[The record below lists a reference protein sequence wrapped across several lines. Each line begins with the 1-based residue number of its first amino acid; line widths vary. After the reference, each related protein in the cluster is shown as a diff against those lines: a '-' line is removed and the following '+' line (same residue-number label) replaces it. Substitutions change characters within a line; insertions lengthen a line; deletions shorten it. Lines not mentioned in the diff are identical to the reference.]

1 MSDVLQL
8 LGIAVWA
15 LILWR
20 FKGAVWRVLYG
31 KPSNADKIMAC
42 VCLLAGNRLTIT
54 AQQLWAPQSGAAADV
69 VYAYALI
76 GGIVML
82 ATGSTVLRRE

>member
-1 MSDVLQL
+1 MSDVLQIA
-8 LGIAVWA
+8 GIAIWA

-20 FKGAVWRVLYG
+20 FKGAAWRSLFG
-31 KPSNADKIMAC
+31 EPSNADKIMAC
-42 VCLLAGNRLTIT
+42 ICLLAGNRLTIT
-54 AQQLWAPQSGAAADV
+54 AQQMWAPQSGPAADV
-69 VYAYALI
+69 VFGYALI